1 MALFAINYAVA
12 KGKKAILIEPM
23 EDLAKS
29 KFHSLSKIFS
39 QYKVGKT
46 FNELTK
52 DTQVLLLNDIIVAT
66 PEAWE
71 VVSRRWKARKGF
83 EKIGLF
89 VIDALHMLGEEK
101 GPTL

>member
-52 DTQVLLLNDIIVAT
+52 DTQVLLLNDIFYGIHRSFILNSASLVLYQG
-66 PEAWE
+66 
-71 VVSRRWKARKGF
+71 SF
-83 EKIGLF
+83 
-89 VIDALHMLGEEK
+89 
-101 GPTL
+101 